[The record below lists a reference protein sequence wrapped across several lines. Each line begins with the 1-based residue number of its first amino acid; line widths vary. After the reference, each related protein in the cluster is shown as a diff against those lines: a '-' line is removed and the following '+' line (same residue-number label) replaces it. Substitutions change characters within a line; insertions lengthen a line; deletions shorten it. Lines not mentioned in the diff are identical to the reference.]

1 MDLLSKRAAQKA
13 ARAAARTA
21 QVESTLGTDG
31 KEREDAKEQCAS
43 LLQSVDKLERS
54 AELAA
59 ESTANAGKLD
69 SNRSSLITRKV
80 EDDSFTSCYGKKKR
94 PAVYASDLPKKQESG
109 SDLQLKTETELGG
122 IDTGKDPDSKKWI
135 IVNGRKKQLAS
146 PQSVPVL
153 SSVISHGL
161 SDKLGGGGRLG
172 AIVPERLYA
181 DVVKGLERRAQ
192 GVVPV

>member
-1 MDLLSKRAAQKA
+1 MERLATTDKREAYEKRIDWCVDLLSKRAAQKA

-21 QVESTLGTDG
+21 QVESTSGTAE

-69 SNRSSLITRKV
+69 SNRSSLIPRKV

-94 PAVYASDLPKKQESG
+94 PAVYASDIPKKPV
-109 SDLQLKTETELGG
+109 LQLKTETELGG
-122 IDTGKDPDSKKWI
+122 IETGKDPDSKKWI
-135 IVNGRKKQLAS
+135 IVNGSKKQLAG
-146 PQSVPVL
+146 PQSAPVL
-153 SSVISHGL
+153 SLPRPI
-161 SDKLGGGGRLG
+161 
-172 AIVPERLYA
+172 
-181 DVVKGLERRAQ
+181 
-192 GVVPV
+192 